1 MVEGKR
7 LLITGVLTK
16 GSIAYSVAER
26 AQQDGAEVL
35 LTGFGRTRRMTE
47 RAAARLPD
55 PPDVLELD
63 VNNPEDF
70 ETLVA
75 ELRERWGGVDGVLHA
90 IAFAPGDALGG
101 NFMSAPPE
109 SAELAF
115 RTSAYSFKA
124 LAEALVPLMD
134 AGGSIVGMDFDAT
147 VAWPIYDWMGVAK
160 AALESVSRYLA
171 RDLGEGGVRVN
182 LVSAGP
188 VETPAA
194 QGIPGFEQL
203 ARLWEKQAPLGWNP
217 GDPAPVADAVLFLLS
232 DRARAI
238 SGEILHVDGGFHA
251 MGAPPQA

>member
-1 MVEGKR
+1 MLEGKR

-16 GSIAYSVAER
+16 GSIAYTVAER
-26 AQQDGAEVL
+26 AQQDGAQVV

-47 RAAARLPD
+47 RAASRLPD

-63 VNNPEDF
+63 VNNPADF
-70 ETLVA
+70 ETLAA
-75 ELRERWGGVDGVLHA
+75 ELRDRWGGLDGALHA
-90 IAFAPGDALGG
+90 IAYAPGDALGG

-109 SAELAF
+109 SAEVAF

-134 AGGSIVGMDFDAT
+134 DGGSLVGMDFDAT

-171 RDLGEGGVRVN
+171 RDLGDQNVRVN

-194 QGIPGFEQL
+194 QGIPGFETL
-203 ARLWEKQAPLGWNP
+203 AGLWGAQAPLGWDTSDP
-217 GDPAPVADAVLFLLS
+217 GPVADAVLFLLS
-232 DRARAI
+232 DLARGITA
-238 SGEILHVDGGFHA
+238 EILHVDGGFHA
-251 MGAPPQA
+251 MGAPLRP